1 MKFLRPL
8 LALALL
14 LILIVAI
21 LLWWNTPSR
30 VDMANYAPADSLVY
44 VEFNNL
50 EDVANAI
57 QHSEVWQSA
66 ATITKSKPAAPNRFM
81 RAAARAGIG
90 PLPAVLFARAQL
102 ALVVVGLN
110 TTEETDTLKV
120 RPEVAIIAET
130 HTSKWRT
137 KPAAVE
143 AVKQLAN
150 FAYGASMCAERN
162 ADAEYIECS
171 VAGGERKIVGAVEGT
186 VVVVGNTDNAV
197 RACLDVRRG
206 TRPSIHTDT
215 ELLKVRASLASEK
228 ALAFGYISPLNSAK
242 IFSWAAPLVLM
253 GHAPGD
259 QQLEQLL
266 AVSAGKILRGAAW
279 TATPSQEGIE
289 DRFLFSLEPG
299 VVSRLQPAFETA
311 EQAQDFWKLVPEGF
325 QSLTI
330 YRNKTPAAAWSSLN
344 SAVAF
349 KLDALPA
356 VLFGTLLRSSLLS
369 YGISDPKEALATLS
383 PPLFTL
389 KPSTNTDGSILVARV
404 IDEARLKRSLTQEI
418 FKGGKGEI
426 LEGLEAKVDPDKEFA
441 AVFADGYVL
450 LGKSENMRA
459 GLLALQQK
467 AADVKELQ
475 HSAQESSAPI
485 VTYANDEA
493 RLNNFILTLL
503 KLQGR
508 RLSSDEVA
516 KLQNTLHSADL
527 VSTETRLNA
536 FGIERTTHSAFG
548 QFSTFISLLQPDSA
562 SR

>member
-21 LLWWNTPSR
+21 SLWWNTPTR
-30 VDMANYAPADSLVY
+30 VDMANYAPADSIVY

-66 ATITKSKPAAPNRFM
+66 ATITQSKPIPQNRLM

-90 PLPAVLFARAQL
+90 PLPAVLFARAQM

-137 KPAAVE
+137 KPAAIE

-162 ADAEYIECS
+162 ADAEYVECS
-171 VAGGERKIVGAVEGT
+171 VAGGERKIVGAVDGT
-186 VVVVGNTDNAV
+186 LVVIGNSDNAV

-206 TRPSIHTDT
+206 TRPSIHTDP
-215 ELLKVRASLASEK
+215 ELLKVRTSLATEK
-228 ALAFGYISPLNSAK
+228 SLGFGYISPLNSAK
-242 IFSWAAPLVLM
+242 LFSWAAPLLM
-253 GHAPGD
+253 GKAPGD

-266 AVSAGKILRGAAW
+266 AVSAGKILRGVAW
-279 TATPSQEGIE
+279 TANPSSEGVE

-311 EQAQDFWKLVPEGF
+311 ERDQDFWKLVPEGF

-330 YRNKTPAAAWSSLN
+330 YRNKAPATAWNSLG
-344 SAVAF
+344 SAVSF

-356 VLFGTLLRSSLLS
+356 VLFGSLLRSSLQV

-383 PPLFTL
+383 PPLLTL
-389 KPSTNTDGSILVARV
+389 KPSSSTEGSILVARV
-404 IDEARLKRSLTQEI
+404 SDEARLKHSLTQEV
-418 FKGGKGEI
+418 FKGTQGEI
-426 LEGLEAKVDPDKEFA
+426 LEGLTAKVDPEKEFA

-475 HSAQESSAPI
+475 HSAEESSAPI

-548 QFSTFISLLQPDSA
+548 QFSTFISLLQPDGA

>member
-1 MKFLRPL
+1 M
-8 LALALL
+8 
-14 LILIVAI
+14 
-21 LLWWNTPSR
+21 S
-30 VDMANYAPADSLVY
+30 NYAPADSLVY

-57 QHSEVWQSA
+57 QHSEAWQSA
-66 ATITKSKPAAPNRFM
+66 TTITKTKPAAQNQLLH
-81 RAAARAGIG
+81 AAARAGIG
-90 PLPAVLFARAQL
+90 PLPAVLFARAQV

-110 TTEETDTLKV
+110 TSEESDTLKV

-130 HTSKWRT
+130 HTSRWRT

-150 FAYGASMCAERN
+150 FAYGASMCAERT
-162 ADAEYIECS
+162 AEAEYVECS
-171 VAGGERKIVGAVEGT
+171 VAGGDRKIVGAVDGT
-186 VVVVGNTDNAV
+186 LVVLGNSDNAV
-197 RACLDVRRG
+197 RTCLDVRRG
-206 TRPSIHTDT
+206 TRASIHTDT
-215 ELLKVRASLASEK
+215 ELLKVRSSLKSEK
-228 ALAFGYISPLNSAK
+228 ALGFGYISSANSAK
-242 IFSWAAPLVLM
+242 LFSWAAPLLM
-253 GHAPGD
+253 GKTPGD

-266 AVSAGKILRGAAW
+266 AVSAGKVLRGVAC
-279 TATPSQEGIE
+279 TANSSLQGIE

-311 EQAQDFWKLVPEGF
+311 ERDQDFWKLVPEGF

-330 YRNKTPAAAWSSLN
+330 YRNKAPATAWSSLG
-344 SAVAF
+344 SAVSF
-349 KLDALPA
+349 KLDTLPA
-356 VLFGTLLRSSLLS
+356 VLFGSLLRSSLS
-369 YGISDPKEALATLS
+369 VYGISDPKEALATLS
-383 PPLFTL
+383 PPLLTL
-389 KPSTNTDGSILVARV
+389 KPSPATEGSILVARV
-404 IDEARLKRSLTQEI
+404 SDEARLKRSLTQEV
-418 FKGGKGEI
+418 FKDSKGEI
-426 LEGLEAKVDPDKEFA
+426 LEGLAAKVDPEKEFA

-485 VTYANDEA
+485 LTYANDEA

-508 RLSSDEVA
+508 RLSIDEVA
-516 KLQNTLHSADL
+516 KLQDTLRSAGL
-527 VSTETRLNA
+527 TSTETRLNA
-536 FGIERTTHSAFG
+536 FGIERTTQSAFG
-548 QFSTFISLLQPDSA
+548 QFSTFISLLQPDGA